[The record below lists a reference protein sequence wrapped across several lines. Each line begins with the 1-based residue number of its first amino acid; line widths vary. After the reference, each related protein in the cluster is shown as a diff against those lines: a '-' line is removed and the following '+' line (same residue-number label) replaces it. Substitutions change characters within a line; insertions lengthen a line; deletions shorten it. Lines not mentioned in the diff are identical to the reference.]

1 MDTFLFGFFIIV
13 IAVTFLPIIWY
24 LLKFEATKSPFLQY
38 EELKHRKK
46 AKCIDRYFDLYF

>member
-1 MDTFLFGFFIIV
+1 MDTFLFGFFINV